1 MGSSSSPEGF
11 APPPPP
17 SPSLAGAPSPAPLR
31 RGARIRSRFFQ
42 GGIGPLAAFRD
53 GIRRVNSAP
62 LLVCGM
68 FAVTVLVSLPLSV
81 ALGGMIEDH
90 LGRSLAAD
98 GASTGTDY
106 DWWQEFS
113 AQATGLGKTF
123 VPTIVGFGAVL
134 HNVSQLLDNQRLAV
148 TIAGATCAW
157 LVIWSFL
164 SGGVI
169 DRLARARPTRSAG
182 FFAACGTHFWRFARL
197 GLIATLVY
205 YVLFA
210 GVHAWLFDSVYPRLT
225 RNLTVER
232 TAFAIRLGCYA
243 VFGLLLV
250 LANLVFDYGRIR
262 IVVEDRHSA
271 VGALIAGSR
280 FVRRNQGT
288 LWLYALNGGAFLVLV
303 LAYAL
308 LSPGAPRSG
317 VRMWLTLGVGQFYV
331 FLRHYLKLVFYASE
345 TSFFQGAVAHA
356 SYTAAP
362 ALVWPESPAAEAV
375 LNADSIAP

>member
-1 MGSSSSPEGF
+1 M
-11 APPPPP
+11 
-17 SPSLAGAPSPAPLR
+17 AGATRPA
-31 RGARIRSRFFQ
+31 
-42 GGIGPLAAFRD
+42 AAFRD
-53 GIRRVNSAP
+53 GFRRVNGAP

-68 FAVTVLVSLPLSV
+68 FAVTLLVSLPLSI
-81 ALGGMIEDH
+81 ALSGMIEDH

-98 GASTGTDY
+98 TAAAGVDY

-113 AQATGLGKTF
+113 AQASGLGKTF

-134 HNVSQLLDNQRLAV
+134 DNASQLLDNRPLAV

-169 DRLARARPTRSAG
+169 DRLARGRPTRSAG
-182 FFAACGTHFWRFARL
+182 FFAACGTSFWRFLRL
-197 GLIATLVY
+197 GVIAFLVY
-205 YVLFA
+205 YVIFA
-210 GVHAWLFDSVYPRLT
+210 GIHAWLFDSLYPRVT

-232 TAFAIRLGCYA
+232 IAFLIRLGCYA
-243 VFGLLLV
+243 VFGLVLL
-250 LANLVFDYGRIR
+250 LCNLVFDYARIR

-271 VGALIAGSR
+271 AGALIAGSR
-280 FVRRNQGT
+280 FVRRNRGVVV
-288 LWLYALNGGAFLVLV
+288 LYLLNSGAFLAVV
-303 LAYAL
+303 LAYAVL
-308 LSPGAPRSG
+308 APGAPRSG
-317 VRMWLTLGVGQFYV
+317 VRMWLTLGIGQLYV

-345 TSFFQGAVAHA
+345 TSYFQGAVAHA

-362 ALVWPESPAAEAV
+362 SVVWPESPAAEAV